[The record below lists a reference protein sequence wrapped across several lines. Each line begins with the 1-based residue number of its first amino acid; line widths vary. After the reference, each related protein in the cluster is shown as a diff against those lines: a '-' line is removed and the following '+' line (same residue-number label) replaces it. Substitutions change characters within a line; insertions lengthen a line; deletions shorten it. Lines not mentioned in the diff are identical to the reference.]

1 MELLRHRDLSTLLS
15 WSRGLYEL
23 EDLEAF
29 PYYAITSI
37 KKAIGA
43 DSTIYTEFTLEWQ
56 PTDFFSE
63 SSDFTRL
70 LSKYKVALEEY
81 APEHPLISNYT
92 EQTRHGVYK
101 ISDFTTKRQLH
112 RLGIYNNYYRYLG
125 VECQIAFETSV
136 SRKKR
141 CTYVFNRGRRDFC
154 ERDRMMLNVMKP
166 YLIQTYR
173 TLSNHVRYKQILS
186 ILEKSADSHDEG
198 VVLITSEGKIELY
211 NKKAKE
217 FLEKY
222 FECSS
227 KLKQLPDILENWLNQ
242 RLNVGA
248 ESKPLLFVNGV
259 KRLVTHLIYDEKTKS
274 TALLMKE
281 DDLAVIG
288 GLDQFNLTQ
297 REVDVMSW
305 VSKGK
310 TNQEIGIILCISPR
324 TVQKHLENIYTKL
337 GVETRTAAAMALTAG
352 FQVKHTTL

>member
-1 MELLRHRDLSTLLS
+1 
-15 WSRGLYEL
+15 
-23 EDLEAF
+23 
-29 PYYAITSI
+29 
-37 KKAIGA
+37 
-43 DSTIYTEFTLEWQ
+43 
-56 PTDFFSE
+56 
-63 SSDFTRL
+63 
-70 LSKYKVALEEY
+70 
-81 APEHPLISNYT
+81 
-92 EQTRHGVYK
+92 
-101 ISDFTTKRQLH
+101 
-112 RLGIYNNYYRYLG
+112 
-125 VECQIAFETSV
+125 
-136 SRKKR
+136 
-141 CTYVFNRGRRDFC
+141 
-154 ERDRMMLNVMKP
+154 MMLNVMKP

-198 VVLITSEGKIELY
+198 VLLITSEGKIELY

-274 TALLMKE
+274 TAILMKE

-352 FQVKHTTL
+352 LQVKHTTV